1 MQRKIKRII
10 LLTFSFIVFLFSINS
25 FANTE
30 QDVTSYF
37 EDENLKNAILEI
49 IKKVEDDDTKSSILL
64 SDIDKITS
72 DSLASG
78 KQLNLSGKNIKSL
91 KGLELFEE
99 KNIEWIY
106 LDWNEI
112 EDLSVL
118 NNFTSLTKVSASSNN
133 ISNTAFVNKL
143 SNLQNLN
150 LSNNKING
158 IGDITYLPKLKYLYL
173 DNNQIEDLTGISRL
187 TKLVDLSISGNKII
201 NCDEITKIESLESL
215 DISRNKISTIANIKT
230 NNSVK
235 KVNLNYNELTS
246 LNGIQNLKNIEILS
260 ASNNK
265 IDNIENIDGLSKLYN
280 LNLNKNEIQ
289 DISVFNNN
297 SSIKYLY
304 LDANHIIDTSP
315 IDTLTNLL
323 KVTIYNQIY
332 NLNITEKLE
341 TEDVK
346 IVFTSIFKELQNKD
360 SKIYVDDVSFQME
373 PGITY
378 EIANDMSFMIV
389 KLTALEQHDLAFTMK
404 DSDYNYITLN
414 IHYEPIIEPEE
425 PEKISD
431 VYTVKDD
438 KINNVITNTTMEK
451 FIQNL
456 NTSHVNIYRND
467 MEIEKNTLIGTG
479 DILSINQKNYRIIV
493 KADPSGDGKTNIM
506 DLMKVKKHV
515 IGSSNLNNL
524 QILASDLNEDGY
536 INIMDIMKFVKI
548 ITQQK

>member
-1 MQRKIKRII
+1 MHP
-10 LLTFSFIVFLFSINS
+10 
-25 FANTE
+25 NT
-30 QDVTSYF
+30 
-37 EDENLKNAILEI
+37 
-49 IKKVEDDDTKSSILL
+49 
-64 SDIDKITS
+64 
-72 DSLASG
+72 
-78 KQLNLSGKNIKSL
+78 
-91 KGLELFEE
+91 
-99 KNIEWIY
+99 
-106 LDWNEI
+106 
-112 EDLSVL
+112 
-118 NNFTSLTKVSASSNN
+118 
-133 ISNTAFVNKL
+133 
-143 SNLQNLN
+143 
-150 LSNNKING
+150 
-158 IGDITYLPKLKYLYL
+158 
-173 DNNQIEDLTGISRL
+173 
-187 TKLVDLSISGNKII
+187 
-201 NCDEITKIESLESL
+201 
-215 DISRNKISTIANIKT
+215 
-230 NNSVK
+230 
-235 KVNLNYNELTS
+235 
-246 LNGIQNLKNIEILS
+246 
-260 ASNNK
+260 
-265 IDNIENIDGLSKLYN
+265 
-280 LNLNKNEIQ
+280 
-289 DISVFNNN
+289 
-297 SSIKYLY
+297 
-304 LDANHIIDTSP
+304 
-315 IDTLTNLL
+315 
-323 KVTIYNQIY
+323 
-332 NLNITEKLE
+332 NITEKLE

-389 KLTALEQHDLAFTMK
+389 KLTALEQQDLAFTMK

-456 NTSHVNIYRND
+456 NTSQVNIYRNG
-467 MEIEKNTLIGTG
+467 MQIEKNTLIGTG

>member
-1 MQRKIKRII
+1 MQKKIKRII
-10 LLTFSFIVFLFSINS
+10 VLMILFTFFIFCTKVF
-25 FANTE
+25 AETDK
-30 QDVTSYF
+30 DVTSYF

-49 IKKVEDDDTKSSILL
+49 IKKVENDNTKNNILM

-78 KQLNLSGKNIKSL
+78 KQLNLAGKNIKSL

-118 NNFTSLTKVSASSNN
+118 NNFTSLTKISASGNN
-133 ISNTAFVNKL
+133 ISNTAFVNKM

-158 IGDITYLPKLKYLYL
+158 IGDITYLTKLKYLYL
-173 DNNQIEDLTGISRL
+173 DNNQIDDISGISKL
-187 TKLVDLSISGNKII
+187 TQLVDLSISGNNIV
-201 NCDEITKIESLESL
+201 NCNEITKIQSLENL
-215 DISRNKISTIANIKT
+215 DISRNKITSIEQI
-230 NNSVK
+230 NSNSSLK
-235 KVNLNYNELTS
+235 KINLNYNQIIN
-246 LNGIQNLKNIEILS
+246 LNGIQKLKNLEILS
-260 ASNNK
+260 ASNNL
-265 IDNIENIDGLSKLYN
+265 INNIENIEGLNKLYN

-289 DISVFNNN
+289 NISVLNNN
-297 SSIKYLY
+297 KVIKYLY
-304 LDANHIIDTSP
+304 LDANHIIDSSP
-315 IDTLTNLL
+315 IDTITNLS
-323 KVTIYNQIY
+323 KVTIYNQTY

-346 IVFTSIFKELQNKD
+346 IVFTSIFRDLQNKD
-360 SKIYVDDVSFQME
+360 SKIYVNGVSFQME

-378 EIANDMSFMIV
+378 EIANDMSFMII
-389 KLTALEQHDLAFTMK
+389 KLAALEKQDLTFTMK
-404 DSDYNYITLN
+404 NENYTYMSLF
-414 IHYEPIIEPEE
+414 IHYEPSIEPEE

-431 VYTVKDD
+431 VYTVKDE
-438 KINNVITNTTMEK
+438 KINNVLTNTTVAK

-456 NTSHVNIYRND
+456 TVTQANVMRNGGLL
-467 MEIEKNTLIGTG
+467 ENNQLVGTG
-479 DILSINQKNYRIIV
+479 DILKINQKNYTVVV

-524 QILASDLNEDGY
+524 QILASDLNDDGY
-536 INIMDIMKFVKI
+536 INIIDIMRFIKI

>member
-1 MQRKIKRII
+1 M
-10 LLTFSFIVFLFSINS
+10 
-25 FANTE
+25 
-30 QDVTSYF
+30 
-37 EDENLKNAILEI
+37 
-49 IKKVEDDDTKSSILL
+49 
-64 SDIDKITS
+64 
-72 DSLASG
+72 
-78 KQLNLSGKNIKSL
+78 
-91 KGLELFEE
+91 
-99 KNIEWIY
+99 
-106 LDWNEI
+106 
-112 EDLSVL
+112 
-118 NNFTSLTKVSASSNN
+118 
-133 ISNTAFVNKL
+133 
-143 SNLQNLN
+143 
-150 LSNNKING
+150 
-158 IGDITYLPKLKYLYL
+158 
-173 DNNQIEDLTGISRL
+173 
-187 TKLVDLSISGNKII
+187 
-201 NCDEITKIESLESL
+201 
-215 DISRNKISTIANIKT
+215 
-230 NNSVK
+230 
-235 KVNLNYNELTS
+235 
-246 LNGIQNLKNIEILS
+246 S

-389 KLTALEQHDLAFTMK
+389 KLTALEQQDLAFTMK

-414 IHYEPIIEPEE
+414 IHYEPITEPEE

-456 NTSHVNIYRND
+456 NTSQVNIYRNG
-467 MEIEKNTLIGTG
+467 MQIEKNTLIGTG
-479 DILSINQKNYRIIV
+479 DILITNQKNYRIIV

-515 IGSSNLNNL
+515 IGSSNLSDL
-524 QILASDLNEDGY
+524 QFLASDLNEDGY

>member
-1 MQRKIKRII
+1 MQKKIKRII

-25 FANTE
+25 FANTD

-49 IKKVEDDDTKSSILL
+49 IKKVENDDTKSSILL

-78 KQLNLSGKNIKSL
+78 KQLNLAGKNIKSL

-158 IGDITYLPKLKYLYL
+158 IGDITYLTKLKYLYL

-389 KLTALEQHDLAFTMK
+389 KLTALEQQDLAFTMK

-414 IHYEPIIEPEE
+414 IHYEPITEPEE

-456 NTSHVNIYRND
+456 NTSQVNIYRNG
-467 MEIEKNTLIGTG
+467 MQIEKNTLIGTG
-479 DILSINQKNYRIIV
+479 DILITNQKNYRIIV

-515 IGSSNLNNL
+515 I
-524 QILASDLNEDGY
+524 
-536 INIMDIMKFVKI
+536 
-548 ITQQK
+548 

>member
-25 FANTE
+25 FANTD

-49 IKKVEDDDTKSSILL
+49 IKKVENDDTKNSILL

-78 KQLNLSGKNIKSL
+78 KQLNLAGKNIKSL
-91 KGLELFEE
+91 NGLELFEN

-158 IGDITYLPKLKYLYL
+158 IGDITYLTKLKYLYL

-265 IDNIENIDGLSKLYN
+265 IDNIENIDGLSELYN

-297 SSIKYLY
+297 SSIKFLY

-323 KVTIYNQIY
+323 KITIYNQIY

-346 IVFTSIFKELQNKD
+346 IVFTSIFKDLQNKD
-360 SKIYVDDVSFQME
+360 SKIYVNGVSFQME

-378 EIANDMSFMIV
+378 EIADDMSFMIV
-389 KLTALEQHDLAFTMK
+389 KLIALEQQDLTFTMK
-404 DSDYNYITLN
+404 DSDYNYITLH
-414 IHYEPIIEPEE
+414 IHYEPIIE

-438 KINNVITNTTMEK
+438 KINNVLTNTTMEK

-456 NTSHVNIYRND
+456 NTSQVNIYRNG
-467 MEIEKNTLIGTG
+467 MQVEKNTLIGTG
-479 DILSINQKNYRIIV
+479 DILSINQKNYKIIV

-515 IGSSNLNNL
+515 IGSSNLSGL
-524 QILASDLNEDGY
+524 QFLASDLNEDGY